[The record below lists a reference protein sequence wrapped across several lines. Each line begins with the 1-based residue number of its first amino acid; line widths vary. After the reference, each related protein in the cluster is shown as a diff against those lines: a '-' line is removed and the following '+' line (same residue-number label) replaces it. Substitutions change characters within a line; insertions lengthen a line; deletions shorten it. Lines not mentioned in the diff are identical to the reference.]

1 MSDEVKKYLTDILE
15 SVLAIEEYLGE
26 QRNFH
31 SYNNTQ
37 QLRDAIERRLEIIG
51 EAGKHVS
58 EDTKSKFTTNEWVQ
72 IVGMRNVFVHEY
84 FGIDNV
90 IVWGIIKK
98 DLPDLK
104 KIIIAILEKIA

>member
-31 SYNNTQ
+31 SYNNTR

-51 EAGKHVS
+51 EA
-58 EDTKSKFTTNEWVQ
+58 TNRA
-72 IVGMRNVFVHEY
+72 M
-84 FGIDNV
+84 
-90 IVWGIIKK
+90 K
-98 DLPDLK
+98 LSPDLK
-104 KIIIAILEKIA
+104 ITHARRIVDLRNKVIHGYDTVSNTTIWAVIVNDLPTLKEEIESLLKK

>member
-31 SYNNTQ
+31 IYNTTR

-51 EAGKHVS
+51 EA
-58 EDTKSKFTTNEWVQ
+58 TNRT
-72 IVGMRNVFVHEY
+72 M
-84 FGIDNV
+84 
-90 IVWGIIKK
+90 K
-98 DLPDLK
+98 LSPDLK
-104 KIIIAILEKIA
+104 ITHARRIVDLRNKVIHGYDTVNNTTIWAVIVNDLPTLREEVENLLKK

>member
-31 SYNNTQ
+31 IYNNTR

-51 EAGKHVS
+51 EA
-58 EDTKSKFTTNEWVQ
+58 TNRA
-72 IVGMRNVFVHEY
+72 M
-84 FGIDNV
+84 
-90 IVWGIIKK
+90 K
-98 DLPDLK
+98 LSPDLK
-104 KIIIAILEKIA
+104 MTHARRIVDLRNKVIHGYDTVNNTTIWAVIVNDLPTLREEVESLLKK

>member
-31 SYNNTQ
+31 IYNNTR

-51 EAGKHVS
+51 EA
-58 EDTKSKFTTNEWVQ
+58 TNRA
-72 IVGMRNVFVHEY
+72 M
-84 FGIDNV
+84 
-90 IVWGIIKK
+90 K
-98 DLPDLK
+98 LSPDLK
-104 KIIIAILEKIA
+104 ITHARRIVDLRNKVIHGYDTVNNTTIWAVIVNDLPTLREEVESLLKK

>member
-31 SYNNTQ
+31 IYNNTR

-51 EAGKHVS
+51 EATNRAMKLSPALKITHARRIVDLRNKVIHGYDSVNN
-58 EDTKSKFTTNEWVQ
+58 TTIWA
-72 IVGMRNVFVHEY
+72 
-84 FGIDNV
+84 V
-90 IVWGIIKK
+90 IVN
-98 DLPDLK
+98 DLPTLKEEVESLLK
-104 KIIIAILEKIA
+104 K